1 MRFLRLTILILVF
14 ALAFP
19 AALSSQAQESPIED
33 AECLF
38 EVPEGITAECGY
50 LSVPESRSGRSNATI
65 RLYFARIAST
75 GDDPS
80 SYPVIYLSGGPGG
93 NGVEF
98 PDWAGVIL
106 AYTDLILLDQ
116 RGTGYSEPSL
126 NCIELELGDKDE
138 LEATQACR
146 DRLASEGIDLAA
158 YNTVENA
165 ADLDD
170 LRVALGIEQ
179 WTLYGISYGTR
190 LALEALRQTPEALR
204 SVVIDAVYPPNVFA
218 YEEQGPNTVKQFK
231 VLFDGCAK
239 DAACNAAFPNL
250 EQAFYT
256 LVAELDAEPAEYTV
270 TDPESGEDIENTLD
284 GGQLVDILFQAMYD
298 TERIPSLPKALWL
311 AINGDYAE
319 AVALITGGDEE
330 DEDEGNN
337 RRQRRADDVEEDLS
351 DSEGMNLSVDCAE
364 EGAFINME
372 RVTAALR
379 GAPEAIVGK
388 LISDVERITEQCKI
402 WNVPALP
409 ASFKEAVRSGVPV
422 LVLNGEYDPI
432 TPPAWGDLAAET
444 LSSGYSFTFP
454 GVGHGAAATS
464 PCADSII
471 AAFLDDPDSEPD
483 GACIADLAPPRFV
496 TD

>member
-1 MRFLRLTILILVF
+1 MRFLRFTVLIIVL
-14 ALAFP
+14 ALALP
-19 AALSSQAQESPIED
+19 AALSPQAQESPVED

-50 LSVPESRSGRSNATI
+50 LTVPESRSGRSNETI

-75 GDDPS
+75 GADPS
-80 SYPVIYLSGGPGG
+80 PYPVIYLSGGPGG

-98 PDWAGVIL
+98 PDWAGVL
-106 AYTDLILLDQ
+106 LDYTDLILLDQ

-126 NCIELELGDKDE
+126 NCIELEEGEKDE

-146 DRLASEGIDLAA
+146 DRLAGQGIDLAA

-190 LALEALRQTPEALR
+190 LALEALRQKPQALR

-239 DAACNAAFPNL
+239 DAACNTAFPNL
-250 EQAFYT
+250 AQAFYT
-256 LVAELDAEPAEYTV
+256 LIAELDAEPAEYTV
-270 TDPESGEDIENTLD
+270 TDPETGEAIENTLD

-311 AINGDYAE
+311 AINGEYAE
-319 AVALITGGDEE
+319 AVELITGGDEG
-330 DEDEGNN
+330 EDEGS
-337 RRQRRADDVEEDLS
+337 QRRDDKEDLS

-388 LISDVERITEQCKI
+388 LISDVEQIAAQCKI
-402 WNVPALP
+402 WDVPALP
-409 ASFKEAVRSGVPV
+409 TSFKAAVVSNVPV

-432 TPPAWGDLAAET
+432 TPPAWGDLAAES

-464 PCADSII
+464 SCADSII
-471 AAFLDDPDSEPD
+471 AAFLADPDSKPS
-483 GACIADLAPPRFV
+483 GACIATLAPPRFV